1 MVAWKRLGLWL
12 YNPLALRTAARRE
25 HADKAITM
33 RRWWPAGAR
42 PPPPYSYYTILSF
55 HLAAQPE
62 LYDYYFHTF
71 NFHIRGCRPPAAI
84 DSSCRS

>member
-1 MVAWKRLGLWL
+1 MEAIGALAVQPVGTEDSSEERACRQGYHYAALVAGRCS
-12 YNPLALRTAARRE
+12 
-25 HADKAITM
+25 
-33 RRWWPAGAR
+33 